1 MILLFEK
8 ASISATSVAA
18 ASTGVNLDFWMVPAA
33 NLLTISAIQGQIIL
47 YFRDGNP
54 YSETLSTGE
63 ALTGSFRFAT
73 ITFNVTTGKESE
85 VAENFYKFILAGP
98 KAIVPIPSVRQIF
111 KFSNVTSKYA
121 DIPDIVNIDNI
132 RRYTTYDAITG
143 TGSGGLPIGGDLDQ
157 VLTKLSSVDGDVA
170 WVYPHTLFIRVR
182 NTSGGTLPKGTPVHA
197 TGVTGTVPDVIAA
210 DAAIPSAMPA
220 TYVLNQSIANNAQG
234 VAIIVGTITGV
245 DTSTFSAGDVVFVA
259 AGGGFTNVKPTG
271 TNLIQNL
278 GVVTRSNVTT
288 GSGVVYGAGRSNDV
302 PNLPTGKFFI
312 GSATNTVESSYTL
325 PTADGTLG
333 QQLQTNGAGVVTFQN
348 PNPRIIYSN
357 ANKVDH
363 TGTLVA
369 TLISSFLVPANTLNA
384 GDLLYLISRSIR
396 TGAQSNTATMRYYIN
411 TTNSLSGATLIGTN
425 AAIATAGR
433 LSIFE
438 RTYAVLNQTTNTNA
452 FVSATQALT
461 DVTSST
467 IAPTTLTI
475 DWTTDQYIIINATLL
490 NAADNVSLIYFLGK
504 ITKQKL

>member
-1 MILLFEK
+1 MLNTEHLLIFRKDQIDPNSTTE
-8 ASISATSVAA
+8 S
-18 ASTGVNLDFWMVPAA
+18 STGTDLDFFAVPFSNLANIAA
-33 NLLTISAIQGQIIL
+33 TLGQVIL
-47 YFRDGNP
+47 YFKEANSFENSKANFAQVILNTVRGQEVEVVKLLWAAIRQNNQKGFIEFNSIIQNFP
-54 YSETLSTGE
+54 VNNILSIE
-63 ALTGSFRFAT
+63 AIKRF
-73 ITFNVTTGKESE
+73 TTE
-85 VAENFYKFILAGP
+85 
-98 KAIVPIPSVRQIF
+98 R
-111 KFSNVTSKYA
+111 FSS
-121 DIPDIVNIDNI
+121 
-132 RRYTTYDAITG
+132 
-143 TGSGGLPIGGDLDQ
+143 SGGTPPGGDLDQ
-157 VLTKLSSVDGDVA
+157 VLTKLSSTDGDVD
-170 WVYPHTLFIRVR
+170 WVYPHTLFLTVR

-245 DTSTFSAGDVVFVA
+245 DTSTFSAGDIVFVA

-278 GVVTRSNVTT
+278 GVVTRSNLTT
-288 GSGVVYGAGRSNDV
+288 GSGVIYGSGRSNDV

-312 GSATNTVESSYTL
+312 GSATNTVESSYTF

-333 QQLQTNGAGVVTFQN
+333 QQLQTDGAGAVTFQN

-369 TLISSFLVPANTLNA
+369 TLISSFLVPANTLDA

-438 RTYAVLNQTTNTNA
+438 RTYAVLNQTTDTNA
-452 FVSATQALT
+452 YVAATQALT
-461 DVTSST
+461 DVTST
-467 IAPTTLTI
+467 TVAPTTLTI

-490 NAADNVSLIYFLGK
+490 NSADNVSLIYFLGE